1 MMVQGTQIRRQLLLV
16 LMELLLLLMLLVLLM
31 LLLMLLLVELG
42 RLVEI
47 EIRQATATFS
57 IEETTGLHEIIAQTN
72 FVVAEEGCG
81 SGMHLGLRWTAGEGV
96 TVAHDQSQPVVL
108 HPEQIRCGR
117 GISAAT
123 RSSTGTMLAVMEG
136 L

>member
-47 EIRQATATFS
+47 EIRQATAT
-57 IEETTGLHEIIAQTN
+57 
-72 FVVAEEGCG
+72 
-81 SGMHLGLRWTAGEGV
+81 AGRRDNKMKRLLQHWQFLV
-96 TVAHDQSQPVVL
+96 DDF
-108 HPEQIRCGR
+108 
-117 GISAAT
+117 
-123 RSSTGTMLAVMEG
+123 
-136 L
+136 